1 MTQFRTENGRIRR
14 IESADLPKTIIGK
27 IRRVELRQAALQRG
41 VGERQQRDFWEED
54 LYKPE

>member
-14 IESADLPKTIIGK
+14 IEFADLPNTIIGK